1 MKKLF
6 LPVLTAVLLIAAPLS
21 AEAKDITADSE
32 ITAVTVYSNRATVTR
47 TATVDVPAGAHTVL
61 FEGLPQNIS
70 GDSLRVEGS
79 ATADV
84 TFGAL
89 SHQQVV
95 TQELTSEKE
104 RELSDALQKLRD
116 LIETENA
123 EIQALDA
130 RLALLRSIGQ
140 TAVKRSNEEF
150 ENLQF
155 QPDQWAAAAEAMQ
168 SGTAEVLKARQQHQ
182 INIRTLNE
190 AVRKVETELRQMRTG
205 QRRTHTVSVPLE
217 SAAATKLTV
226 KLSYQVANASW
237 KPVYDAR
244 LDTENGDLQIVQY
257 GAVRQ
262 LTGEDWRGV
271 ALTLSTAQPHRGASP
286 PPLNTVWIRKQPEY
300 KAAPA
305 GARMLG
311 RAAAP
316 MADMAVMS
324 YDGGAMESMA
334 VAESPPPPREAR
346 FAGAE
351 IDTGGFVTEY
361 RVAGP
366 ATIASDNNETKLM
379 VGAFDVDTAL
389 EVHIQPQHT
398 TEAFLVARGTLKGDA
413 PLLPGEVSLFRDG
426 AYVGKSG
433 FPLLRP
439 GEAHDLFFGVDD
451 RIAVKRNTLKD
462 ERRQGGMIV
471 RDSILERH
479 YVTEIQNLRRNP
491 VELRVRE
498 AMPVSQDGDIKID
511 IQRNATTAGYAED
524 VENIRGLLQ
533 WNVTLPPQ
541 QKTEVKLGWRV
552 TWPANDT
559 VIGLP

>member
-1 MKKLF
+1 M
-6 LPVLTAVLLIAAPLS
+6 
-21 AEAKDITADSE
+21 
-32 ITAVTVYSNRATVTR
+32 
-47 TATVDVPAGAHTVL
+47 
-61 FEGLPQNIS
+61 
-70 GDSLRVEGS
+70 
-79 ATADV
+79 
-84 TFGAL
+84 
-89 SHQQVV
+89 
-95 TQELTSEKE
+95 
-104 RELSDALQKLRD
+104 
-116 LIETENA
+116 
-123 EIQALDA
+123 
-130 RLALLRSIGQ
+130 
-140 TAVKRSNEEF
+140 
-150 ENLQF
+150 
-155 QPDQWAAAAEAMQ
+155 
-168 SGTAEVLKARQQHQ
+168 
-182 INIRTLNE
+182 
-190 AVRKVETELRQMRTG
+190 
-205 QRRTHTVSVPLE
+205 
-217 SAAATKLTV
+217 
-226 KLSYQVANASW
+226 
-237 KPVYDAR
+237 
-244 LDTENGDLQIVQY
+244 QY

-286 PPLNTVWIRKQPEY
+286 PPLGTVWVRKQPEY

-305 GARMLG
+305 AARMMG

-316 MADMAVMS
+316 MADMAEMAVMS
-324 YDGGAMESMA
+324 YEADG
-334 VAESPPPPREAR
+334 VAASPPPPREAR

-413 PLLPGEVSLFRDG
+413 PLLAGEVSLFRDG

-451 RIAVKRNTLKD
+451 RISVKRNTLKD

-498 AMPVSQDGDIKID
+498 AIPVSQDGDIKID